1 MPSKGAQ
8 CFIPAPAHL
17 TLTTFHNSA
26 LWIMEG
32 KKNKI
37 TSIFFWAT
45 EYKMGVVVQGAY
57 ALRQEKRANG
67 VGDLLPPWVIGA
79 PHLQGPL

>member
-1 MPSKGAQ
+1 MFYSGPCPPDPDHFPQLCPLDYGGK
-8 CFIPAPAHL
+8 
-17 TLTTFHNSA
+17 
-26 LWIMEG
+26 

-67 VGDLLPPWVIGA
+67 AGDLLPPWVISA

>member
-1 MPSKGAQ
+1 MFYSGPCPPDPDHFPQLCPLEYG
-8 CFIPAPAHL
+8 
-17 TLTTFHNSA
+17 
-26 LWIMEG
+26 G

-67 VGDLLPPWVIGA
+67 AGDLLPPWVISA